1 MDTSADINAGEVAGE
16 IPASGTLPIREISR
30 VTGVNT
36 VTLRAW
42 ERRYG
47 LLIPQRTSKGHRL
60 YSRVDIDRVK
70 EIQLWLGR
78 GLAISKVKALLAD
91 EQRGDAVPEI
101 DSIWLQLAQQI
112 QMAITALN
120 RHQLERLIEDIFSLY
135 PIPMIADYLLLPF
148 LMRLQGDEQGKPM
161 RRAFFAGV
169 LLEYIHAA
177 KSRQRQAAQGSKIL
191 VVSAVEGENCLLPQ
205 VLNYGLLVN
214 QHEAE
219 FLGYLAAKESLL
231 CAEALGAKI
240 MVIIGGETVNT
251 SELQLHLNLW
261 RERSSIAVVL
271 VGNVARIFRALNPES
286 TTGIYSCDT
295 QQQALTTINQLLKG

>member
-1 MDTSADINAGEVAGE
+1 VNPITDIDAGE
-16 IPASGTLPIREISR
+16 IPAGGAVPIREISR
-30 VTGVNT
+30 ATGVNT

-91 EQRGDAVPEI
+91 EQRGDVVPEI

-112 QMAITALN
+112 QAAITAFN
-120 RHQLERLIEDIFSLY
+120 RNQLERLIEDIFSLY
-135 PIPMIADYLLLPF
+135 PIPMIADYLLMPL
-148 LMRLQGDEQGKPM
+148 LMELQGDEQGKPL

-169 LLEYIHAA
+169 LLEYIYAA

-191 VVSAVEGENCLLPQ
+191 VVSAAEGENCLLPQ
-205 VLNYGLLVN
+205 VLCYGLLVN
-214 QHEAE
+214 QYQGE
-219 FLGYLAAKESLL
+219 FLGYLTAKESLL
-231 CAEALGAKI
+231 GAEALGAKI
-240 MVIIGGETVNT
+240 VVIIGGETVNT

-261 RERSSIAVVL
+261 RERSSTAVVL
-271 VGNVARIFRALNPES
+271 VGNVARVSRVLHPES
-286 TTGIYSCDT
+286 TAGIYSCDT
-295 QQQALTTINQLLKG
+295 QQQVLTTINQLLKG